1 MSDIYLNENTTMTNV
16 ALDAHE
22 TASLALTL

>member
-1 MSDIYLNENTTMTNV
+1 MNDIYLNENATMMDG

-22 TASLALTL
+22 TASLALAL